1 VINKLL
7 LLHLVGSSILLY
19 LQCGVSECV
28 IDESHRG
35 GLDQIGLSRHDKEI
49 VAHLVASQF
58 HK

>member
-1 VINKLL
+1 M
-7 LLHLVGSSILLY
+7 
-19 LQCGVSECV
+19 QCDLPECV
-28 IDESHRG
+28 IEESYRG